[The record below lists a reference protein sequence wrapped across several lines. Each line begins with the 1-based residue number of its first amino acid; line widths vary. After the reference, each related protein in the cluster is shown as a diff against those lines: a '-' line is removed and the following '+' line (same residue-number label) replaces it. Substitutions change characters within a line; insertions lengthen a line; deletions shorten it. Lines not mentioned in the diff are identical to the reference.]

1 MEEIINALELKKQ
14 LDALRPIDR
23 EQEARIMQK
32 FRLDWN
38 YHSNNLEGNSLTY
51 GETKALI
58 MHGITA
64 QGKPLK
70 DHFEVTGHNEAINWV
85 IDVVKGDYP
94 LTEHFIRELHT
105 LLLKESYEVDAITPD
120 GKPTKKRIAVG
131 RYKSSP
137 NHVQTKTGEIFYFAT
152 PEETPAKMSDLMV
165 WYNEKIE
172 DSGFNPILLAAEFH
186 YKFIRIHPFDDG
198 NGRTARIL
206 MNFILMKFGY
216 PPVIIKTEDKANYF
230 AALQLAD
237 VGQLEAF
244 VNYIAQNLIRSL
256 EIMIAGAKGES
267 IEEPDDI
274 DKEIALLEKR
284 LNGLGDISYHN
295 KTTDDLYLLF
305 DSSIRKFVDALI
317 TEFKKLTIFYMN
329 GYPEFIVK
337 KTVYV
342 EVEHEDYRNVKRT
355 NKYSSFEEV
364 MQTGITDE
372 FNQFTIKFHFKYFN
386 RVGFGEFNFTS
397 EYNFIF
403 SELAYS
409 LTIGTVVLYQK
420 PYNAELTE
428 SDIINALKRESK
440 RHTIFIEQK
449 ISEKEK
455 GQ

>member
-85 IDVVKGDYP
+85 VDVVKGDYP

-105 LLLKESYEVDAITPD
+105 LLLKESYTVDAITPD

-131 RYKSSP
+131 SYKSSP

-152 PEETPAKMSDLMV
+152 PEETPAKMSDLMA

-256 EIMIAGAKGES
+256 EIMIAGANGES

-284 LNGLGDISYHN
+284 LSFFGEKSTRAKSQEVLVQIFENVVEKIKRKFEMNQLSRLYIGIEFKYILIEEIFLFVGEDMYSESEEKNFTDSIKCKSSLSDNTVSLELAIIYRNFNRIGLGE
-295 KTTDDLYLLF
+295 F
-305 DSSIRKFVDALI
+305 D
-317 TEFKKLTIFYMN
+317 YYN
-329 GYPEFIVK
+329 
-337 KTVYV
+337 
-342 EVEHEDYRNVKRT
+342 
-355 NKYSSFEEV
+355 
-364 MQTGITDE
+364 
-372 FNQFTIKFHFKYFN
+372 TIKF
-386 RVGFGEFNFTS
+386 NFDKISYKVFAQSTKKI
-397 EYNFIF
+397 E
-403 SELAYS
+403 
-409 LTIGTVVLYQK
+409 K
-420 PYNAELTE
+420 PYGIELLDIE
-428 SDIINALKRESK
+428 IDDIIKTLNKEHLQL
-440 RHTIFIEQK
+440 IEQK

-455 GQ
+455 EQ